1 MPQLTLGTTTLAA
14 LALLIGAGLGMGRVG
29 IGAAAGTPAGQAPQT
44 AAEREPIALPTL
56 RLVYQADRG
65 LQLSGTVPDEL
76 ERAALLRQAR
86 AVYGRDRVVD
96 QLQAGAVANPSWLSP
111 AFLPDLRG
119 ARQATAQLA
128 DARLEIDGEADSP
141 VAQAAVARAVASYP
155 ASGLQVVNRLTL
167 RTQ

>member
-1 MPQLTLGTTTLAA
+1 MSRLRFGTATLAA
-14 LALLIGAGLGMGRVG
+14 LALLIGAGLG
-29 IGAAAGTPAGQAPQT
+29 IGLASGTAPAGP
-44 AAEREPIALPTL
+44 ALPGSVGPASIAMPML
-56 RLVYQADRG
+56 RMVYHADHG

-86 AVYGRDRVVD
+86 ALYGAGRVVD

-111 AFLPDLRG
+111 DFLPDLRG

-141 VAQAAVARAVASYP
+141 AAQAAVARAVASYP

-167 RTQ
+167 RTL